1 MSSRLFLYN
10 LMVLALD
17 AAEDPRLDPEFPLSK
32 QQYDDLTIDS
42 LMQLL
47 REEVHANPDI
57 LNHNPVI
64 VRRLCSL
71 LLSRAGINCV
81 KVHWDGYGVS
91 SRHGTVPEESLI
103 ALQQHAQSSAL
114 TDSIVEEKIW
124 SGLQVA

>member
-10 LMVLALD
+10 LTLLSLE
-17 AAEDPRLDPEFPLSK
+17 AAEDPRLDPEFPLTK
-32 QQYDDLTIDS
+32 PQYEALDADS

-57 LNHNPVI
+57 LNHNPKI

-71 LLSRAGINCV
+71 MLSRTGVNCV

-91 SRHGTVPEESLI
+91 SRHGAVPEESLFKLRQI
-103 ALQQHAQSSAL
+103 SQEDAL
-114 TDSIVEEKIW
+114 TEEIVEEVIW
-124 SGLQVA
+124 SGLQIA